1 MPSSG
6 LSRDNSWKGAIVQRA
21 EQDVVNDGPDKAMQI
36 WNVTGRRPIL
46 AAGNSNGD
54 LEMVAFT
61 GSPSL
66 PALRLLVLHDDGLRE
81 FDYVAG
87 ADKALKEADTHG
99 WSIVSMQRD
108 FLQVFPLK

>member
-21 EQDVVNDGPDKAMQI
+21 ELDVVNDGPDKAMQI

-54 LEMVAFT
+54 LEMLAFT
-61 GSPSL
+61 GGQSL
-66 PALRLLVLHDDGLRE
+66 PALRLLVLHDDAKRE

-87 ADKALKEADTHG
+87 AEKALDAAKAHG
-99 WSIVSMQRD
+99 WTIVSMQQD
-108 FLQVFPLK
+108 FLQVFTLE